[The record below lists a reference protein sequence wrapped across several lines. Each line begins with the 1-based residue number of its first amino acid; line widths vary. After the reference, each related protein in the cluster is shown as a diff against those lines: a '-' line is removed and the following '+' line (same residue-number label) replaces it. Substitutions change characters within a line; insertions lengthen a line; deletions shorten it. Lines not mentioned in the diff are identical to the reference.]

1 MPRKLRL
8 EFPGAMYHIM
18 SRGDQREDIFLG
30 DVDRYDF
37 LKTLAE
43 ACRKT
48 DWQVHAFCLMR
59 NHYHLVVETPH
70 PDLVAGMA
78 WLQSTYT
85 IRLNNRHNLT
95 GHVLSGRYKA
105 QLVEGSGNG
114 YLRTACDYV
123 HLNPVR
129 AHLLSAEDRLLGYPW
144 SSFPLYLSAPEH
156 RPQWLRADR
165 LLGEHGIQGDTPAGR
180 QEYERQMERRRL
192 EEVDED
198 KLEEFRHAWFLD
210 TNRSTIQPP
219 PTPSFNLGS
228 DELCTENIL
237 FYGLTPPIN
246 KNQFAIWSALVI
258 PLGIADGTEE
268 DLTTVPFNFLPSY
281 PFTLNCFKWT
291 AEAATTALFVQFA
304 PF

>member
-8 EFPGAMYHIM
+8 QYPGAMYHLM
-18 SRGDQREDIFLG
+18 SRDDRREKIFLD
-30 DVDRYDF
+30 DVDRQSRRRGI
-37 LKTLAE
+37 KTLAE
-43 ACRKT
+43 ACQKT
-48 DWQVHAFCLMR
+48 GWQVHAYCLMR
-59 NHYHLVVETPH
+59 NHYHLVLETPNGN
-70 PDLVAGMA
+70 LVAGMA

-85 IRLNNRHNLT
+85 IRLNHRHKLF
-95 GHVLSGRYKA
+95 GHVFSGRYRA

-129 AHLLSAEDRLLGYPW
+129 AHLLSAKDRLLGYPW

-198 KLEEFRHAWFLD
+198 KLEEFRHAWFL
-210 TNRSTIQPP
+210 
-219 PTPSFNLGS
+219 GS
-228 DELCTENIL
+228 ETFRKECLEQMEGKVGENHPGEIRR
-237 FYGLTPPIN
+237 
-246 KNQFAIWSALVI
+246 Q
-258 PLGIADGTEE
+258 
-268 DLTTVPFNFLPSY
+268 
-281 PFTLNCFKWT
+281 T
-291 AEAATTALFVQFA
+291 AESKAERLIREELARLQWSEQD
-304 PF
+304 